1 MSDPLKEAF
10 AKVRQDIEYLY
21 SELNDIKQLL
31 YDLQSQQSNQPTN
44 QQISS
49 TYNSNIPT
57 LNLPLDTLKSSKTTI
72 STGNEGVPT
81 NQQSNQPTNQ
91 HPLIST
97 GSSVNDPINNLKRV
111 SQILETLDDLKKEVR
126 LKFKRLT
133 DQEMLVYNI
142 IYQLDEQG
150 FTADYSMVAQKTNL
164 TEISIRDYVRKII
177 NKGIPLDKFKESNKK
192 VILKIPQDLKKIASL
207 NTLNQLR
214 SL

>member
-57 LNLPLDTLKSSKTTI
+57 LNLPLDALKSSKTII

-91 HPLIST
+91 HPLTST

-192 VILKIPQDLKKIASL
+192 VILKIPQGLKKIASL